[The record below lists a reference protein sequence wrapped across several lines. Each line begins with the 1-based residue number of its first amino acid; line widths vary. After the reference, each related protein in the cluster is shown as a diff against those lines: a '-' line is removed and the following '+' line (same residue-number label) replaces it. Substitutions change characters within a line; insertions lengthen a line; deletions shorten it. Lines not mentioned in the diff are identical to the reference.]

1 MRLEWRPPSE
11 APYLSY
17 GERTVVSTRRHP
29 IVAVVPFVRLAVF
42 AYLSLLIMGL
52 FGLLGTVAILA
63 LLLQW
68 MLLKGYLP
76 SILTFASAA
85 AIFVALLF
93 LARLLDDLEA
103 VVFLAIIVGL
113 VIAIYQLVDY
123 FFTTLYLTD
132 RRIFRVSGILTRIV
146 ATMPLRA
153 LTDIRYDQTILGR
166 ILDYGHF
173 FVESAGQNQALSE
186 VRFVP
191 QPKRFYRIIMSE
203 ALATDL
209 PPEFLTEL

>member
-1 MRLEWRPPSE
+1 MRLEWRPPTE

-17 GERTVVSTRRHP
+17 GERTVVSTRKHP
-29 IVAVVPFVRLAVF
+29 IVAVLPFIRLAVF
-42 AYLSLLIMGL
+42 AYLALLAMAL
-52 FGLLGTVAILA
+52 FGTLGTLA
-63 LLLQW
+63 SIAVLLQW
-68 MLLKGYLP
+68 MIHRGYLP
-76 SILTFASAA
+76 SFMTFAHA
-85 AIFVALLF
+85 AITFGAFVLLF
-93 LARLLDDLEA
+93 RLFNDLEG
-103 VVFLAIIVGL
+103 VVLFAIFIGLIVS
-113 VIAIYQLVDY
+113 VYQLVEY

-153 LTDIRYDQTILGR
+153 LTDIRYDQTVLGR
-166 ILDYGHF
+166 VLDYGHF
-173 FVESAGQNQALSE
+173 LVESAGQNQALSE

-209 PPEFLTEL
+209 PPEFMTEL